1 MLNILLCLTH
11 TALLNAALF
20 YAKTLLMIVGI
31 ILKAALYTITALI
44 AFAANSLLCRMAL
57 ADGAIDAWNFTAIRL
72 LSGAA
77 CLGLIM
83 MAQAHYLRRNSLKR
97 TSLKQTD
104 LKRTDLKQ
112 TGNFDPA
119 ALTDKGDWLSAI
131 SLVVYALCFSV
142 AYQALDT
149 GTGALI
155 LFAVVQ
161 LTMIGWGIYNK
172 EPLNRIQW
180 LALLIALIGFVYLM
194 LPSAATPSL
203 SGALMMAISGAAW
216 GIYSI
221 RGKTCVSPLRTTG
234 FNFLRS
240 LVAVPILALIG
251 MSYLS
256 TISMTGVMLA
266 VASGA
271 IASGI
276 GYSMWY
282 VAMPLLKTT
291 QSAVVQLCVP
301 VLAAIMGVVFL
312 SEQLTL
318 EFIIASS
325 VILGAVLVFV
335 LNKKQEKTKV

>member
-1 MLNILLCLTH
+1 M
-11 TALLNAALF
+11 
-20 YAKTLLMIVGI
+20 
-31 ILKAALYTITALI
+31 KAALYTITALI

-97 TSLKQTD
+97 TSLKQNS
-104 LKRTDLKQ
+104 LKRTALKQ
-112 TGNFDPA
+112 TGNFDSA
-119 ALTDKGDWLSAI
+119 VLTDKGDWLSAI

-180 LALLIALIGFVYLM
+180 LALLIALIGFFYLM

-203 SGALMMAISGAAW
+203 SGALMMAISGSAW

-301 VLAAIMGVVFL
+301 VLAALMGVVFL

-325 VILGAVLVFV
+325 VILSAVLVFV

>member
-1 MLNILLCLTH
+1 M
-11 TALLNAALF
+11 
-20 YAKTLLMIVGI
+20 KV
-31 ILKAALYTITALI
+31 ALYTIIALI

-57 ADGAIDAWNFTAIRL
+57 ADGAIDAWNFSAIRL

-83 MAQAHYLRRNSLKR
+83 LLQAHFLKRNALKRKLLKR
-97 TSLKQTD
+97 TRLKQSSLKQTA
-104 LKRTDLKQ
+104 LQQ
-112 TGNFDPA
+112 TGSVDKTV
-119 ALTDKGDWLSAI
+119 LKEKGDWLSAI
-131 SLVVYALCFSV
+131 SLVIYAICFSV

-155 LFAVVQ
+155 LFSAVQ

-172 EPLNRIQW
+172 ERLNGVQW
-180 LALLIALIGFVYLM
+180 LALLIALIGFIYLM
-194 LPSAATPSL
+194 LPSAAMPSL
-203 SGALMMAISGAAW
+203 SGALIMAISGIAW

-256 TISMTGVMLA
+256 TISMTGVILA
-266 VASGA
+266 TVSGA

-276 GYSMWY
+276 GYSIWY

-291 QSAVVQLCVP
+291 QSAVIQLCVP

-325 VILGAVLVFV
+325 VILGAVLVFT
-335 LNKKQEKTKV
+335 LNKDQPKKNGLIADI

>member
-1 MLNILLCLTH
+1 M
-11 TALLNAALF
+11 
-20 YAKTLLMIVGI
+20 KV
-31 ILKAALYTITALI
+31 ALYTIIALI

-57 ADGAIDAWNFTAIRL
+57 ADGAIDAWNFSAIRL

-83 MAQAHYLRRNSLKR
+83 LLQAHFLKRNALKRKLLKR
-97 TSLKQTD
+97 TRLKQSSLKQTA
-104 LKRTDLKQ
+104 LQQ
-112 TGNFDPA
+112 TGSVDKTV
-119 ALTDKGDWLSAI
+119 LKEKGDWLSAI
-131 SLVVYALCFSV
+131 SLVIYAICFSV

-155 LFAVVQ
+155 LFSAVQ

-172 EPLNRIQW
+172 ERLNGVQW
-180 LALLIALIGFVYLM
+180 TALLIALIGFIYLM
-194 LPSAATPSL
+194 LPSAAMPSL
-203 SGALMMAISGAAW
+203 SGALIMAISGIAW

-256 TISMTGVMLA
+256 TISMTGVILA
-266 VASGA
+266 TVSGA

-276 GYSMWY
+276 GYSIWY

-291 QSAVVQLCVP
+291 QSAVIQLCVP

-325 VILGAVLVFV
+325 VILSAVLVFV
-335 LNKKQEKTKV
+335 LNKKPSRNKVLIAET

>member
-1 MLNILLCLTH
+1 M
-11 TALLNAALF
+11 
-20 YAKTLLMIVGI
+20 
-31 ILKAALYTITALI
+31 KAALYTITALI

-83 MAQAHYLRRNSLKR
+83 TAQAHYLRRNSLKR
-97 TSLKQTD
+97 TSLKRTD

-112 TGNFDPA
+112 TGNLDPA
-119 ALTDKGDWLSAI
+119 VLTDKGDWLSAI

-194 LPSAATPSL
+194 LPAAATPSL

-335 LNKKQEKTKV
+335 LNKK

>member
-1 MLNILLCLTH
+1 M
-11 TALLNAALF
+11 
-20 YAKTLLMIVGI
+20 
-31 ILKAALYTITALI
+31 KAALYTMTALI

-57 ADGAIDAWNFTAIRL
+57 AEGAIDAWNFSAIRL

-83 MAQAHYLRRNSLKR
+83 LLQAHFLKRNALKRKLLKR
-97 TSLKQTD
+97 TRLKQSSLKQTA
-104 LKRTDLKQ
+104 LQQ
-112 TGNFDPA
+112 TGSVDKTV
-119 ALTDKGDWLSAI
+119 LKEKGDWLSAI
-131 SLVVYALCFSV
+131 SLVIYAICFSV

-155 LFAVVQ
+155 LFSAVQ

-172 EPLNRIQW
+172 ERLNGVQW
-180 LALLIALIGFVYLM
+180 TALLIALIGFIYLM
-194 LPSAATPSL
+194 LPSAAMPSL
-203 SGALMMAISGAAW
+203 SGALIMAISGIAW

-256 TISMTGVMLA
+256 TISMTGVILA
-266 VASGA
+266 TVSGA

-276 GYSMWY
+276 GYSIWY

-301 VLAAIMGVVFL
+301 VLAALMGVVFL

-318 EFIIASS
+318 EFIIVSS
-325 VILGAVLVFV
+325 VILGAVLIFI
-335 LNKKQEKTKV
+335 LNKNRPKKMV

>member
-1 MLNILLCLTH
+1 M
-11 TALLNAALF
+11 
-20 YAKTLLMIVGI
+20 
-31 ILKAALYTITALI
+31 KAALYTITALI

-97 TSLKQTD
+97 TSLKRTD

-335 LNKKQEKTKV
+335 LNKK